1 MEDGQGLLVIA
12 IIFITFINWLSQ
24 TLKKKA
30 AKKRGE
36 PVEEPAEQSTA
47 ATKVAQHS
55 TDQEISETTIPQRS
69 GPEMDVRKFLAA
81 LSGTEPP
88 QQPQPVPII
97 TQGQEEQEHGKI
109 EEVLTVTESAD
120 WEPEPA
126 WLGDQSPDPDPDP
139 DPGPGPGPGPG
150 QILHHL
156 KKTKKTHPIVLK
168 LRSEGGAKE
177 AIILSEILGKPKA
190 FTD

>member
-1 MEDGQGLLVIA
+1 MEDGQGLIIIA

-36 PVEEPAEQSTA
+36 PVEEPAEQENA
-47 ATKVAQHS
+47 ATKVAQYS
-55 TDQEISETTIPQRS
+55 TDQEISESTIPQRS

-81 LSGTEPP
+81 LSGTESP

-97 TQGQEEQEHGKI
+97 TQEQEEQEQGKV

-126 WLGDQSPDPDPDP
+126 RLRDQSPVPV
-139 DPGPGPGPGPG
+139 
-150 QILHHL
+150 QILDPN
-156 KKTKKTHPIVLK
+156 KKIKKTHPIVLK

>member
-1 MEDGQGLLVIA
+1 MEDGQGLIIIA

-36 PVEEPAEQSTA
+36 PVEEPAEQENA
-47 ATKVAQHS
+47 ATKVAQYS
-55 TDQEISETTIPQRS
+55 TDQEISESTIPQRS

-81 LSGTEPP
+81 LSGTESP

-97 TQGQEEQEHGKI
+97 TQEQEEQEQGKV

-126 WLGDQSPDPDPDP
+126 RLRDQSPDPS
-139 DPGPGPGPGPG
+139 
-150 QILHHL
+150 QILPFN

>member
-1 MEDGQGLLVIA
+1 MEDGQGLIIIA

-30 AKKRGE
+30 AKKSGE
-36 PVEEPAEQSTA
+36 PVEEPAEQANA
-47 ATKVAQHS
+47 ATKVAQYS
-55 TDQEISETTIPQRS
+55 TDQEISESTIPQRS

-81 LSGTEPP
+81 LSGTESP

-97 TQGQEEQEHGKI
+97 TQEQEEQEQGKV

-126 WLGDQSPDPDPDP
+126 RLRDQSPVPDPV
-139 DPGPGPGPGPG
+139 
-150 QILHHL
+150 QILDPN

>member
-1 MEDGQGLLVIA
+1 MEDGQGLIIIA

-30 AKKRGE
+30 AKKSGE
-36 PVEEPAEQSTA
+36 PVEKPAEQATA
-47 ATKVAQHS
+47 ATKVAQYS
-55 TDQEISETTIPQRS
+55 PDQEISEPTIPQRS

-88 QQPQPVPII
+88 QQPQPIPII
-97 TQGQEEQEHGKI
+97 TQEQEEQEQGKV
-109 EEVLTVTESAD
+109 EEVLTFTESAD
-120 WEPEPA
+120 WEPEQATEPA
-126 WLGDQSPDPDPDP
+126 WLRDQSPDPDPD
-139 DPGPGPGPGPG
+139 
-150 QILHHL
+150 QILGFY

>member
-36 PVEEPAEQSTA
+36 PVEEPAKQSTA
-47 ATKVAQHS
+47 ATKVAQYS

-97 TQGQEEQEHGKI
+97 TQGQEEQEHGKV

-120 WEPEPA
+120 WEPEQATEPA
-126 WLGDQSPDPDPDP
+126 WLRDQSPDPDPDP
-139 DPGPGPGPGPG
+139 DPD

-156 KKTKKTHPIVLK
+156 KKTKKPHPIVLK

>member
-1 MEDGQGLLVIA
+1 MEDGQGLIIIA

-36 PVEEPAEQSTA
+36 PVEEPAEQATA
-47 ATKVAQHS
+47 ATKVAQYG
-55 TDQEISETTIPQRS
+55 TDQEISEPTIPQRS

-97 TQGQEEQEHGKI
+97 TQEQEEQEQGKV

-126 WLGDQSPDPDPDP
+126 TEPARLRDQSPDSD
-139 DPGPGPGPGPG
+139 
-150 QILHHL
+150 QILDFN

>member
-36 PVEEPAEQSTA
+36 PAEQVTA
-47 ATKVAQHS
+47 ATKVAQYIH
-55 TDQEISETTIPQRS
+55 DQEVAEPTSPQRP
-69 GPEMDVRKFLAA
+69 GPEMGVREFLAA
-81 LSGTEPP
+81 LSGTETP
-88 QQPQPVPII
+88 QQPQPVPVI
-97 TQGQEEQEHGKI
+97 TQQQNEQEQIKVQEI
-109 EEVLTVTESAD
+109 EPVTEISD
-120 WEPEPA
+120 WETEPRTEITGLGNQNPEHTYTIRSVSKP
-126 WLGDQSPDPDPDP
+126 
-139 DPGPGPGPGPG
+139 
-150 QILHHL
+150 
-156 KKTKKTHPIVLK
+156 KKTHPIALK

-190 FTD
+190 FTDY

>member
-1 MEDGQGLLVIA
+1 MEDGQGLIIIA

-36 PVEEPAEQSTA
+36 PVEEPAEQENA
-47 ATKVAQHS
+47 ATKVAQYS
-55 TDQEISETTIPQRS
+55 TDQEISESTIPQRS

-81 LSGTEPP
+81 LSGTESP

-97 TQGQEEQEHGKI
+97 TQEQEEQEQGKV

-126 WLGDQSPDPDPDP
+126 RLRDQSPVPVPVPDPV
-139 DPGPGPGPGPG
+139 
-150 QILHHL
+150 QILDPN
-156 KKTKKTHPIVLK
+156 KKIKKTHPIVLK